1 MVCSTCTTAFHELC
15 SKYGLVTLCALP
27 SVRTG
32 VISVYLYYDLEE
44 HTVYFWSSGVQKES
58 IVTYLVLEERQWLCL
73 AHFLLTTCPLERHAL
88 ILKSFKGLTCVSSG
102 FWHLSYCNF
111 VVQQSTVLEKQ
122 KVWPYLLWLET
133 STKSESWWCE
143 LMPSSYNN
151 FNIFRKNRYNFRSLT
166 GSKYQF
172 QYTVKLAKLL
182 METRPVLVGPECLLW
197 QPAEEVFSASNLG
210 VPTQE
215 AGTTPSYCPS
225 VVPLQLSP
233 LVFHCLGSVQ
243 WHTEK
248 PHDVTLGTG
257 SAKEEVGTELG
268 NKDMPWIGIT
278 QRVVG
283 REQNWLVPGEC
294 LKSAP
299 LHLRAAAAPQGPR
312 TESCVSLL
320 DWLPAV
326 ATEGASQF
334 TSLCCSL
341 FAAWAHRS
349 THQSQCFSSSHS
361 AS

>member
-27 SVRTG
+27 SVSTG

-44 HTVYFWSSGVQKES
+44 HTVYFWSSGMQKKS

-233 LVFHCLGSVQ
+233 LVFIVLDQLSDIQKSPMMWPLALAVLRKRWEQ
-243 WHTEK
+243 N
-248 PHDVTLGTG
+248 LGTRICHG
-257 SAKEEVGTELG
+257 SALPRGWWAGSKTDWCLESAWNLLPSTWEL
-268 NKDMPWIGIT
+268 
-278 QRVVG
+278 
-283 REQNWLVPGEC
+283 L
-294 LKSAP
+294 L
-299 LHLRAAAAPQGPR
+299 PR
-312 TESCVSLL
+312 RDPVQKAVS
-320 DWLPAV
+320 P
-326 ATEGASQF
+326 S
-334 TSLCCSL
+334 
-341 FAAWAHRS
+341 
-349 THQSQCFSSSHS
+349 
-361 AS
+361 

>member
-44 HTVYFWSSGVQKES
+44 HTVYFWSSGMQKKS

-151 FNIFRKNRYNFRSLT
+151 FNIFRKNRYNFRQKFDRFKISISVY
-166 GSKYQF
+166 SKISKVTDGNQ
-172 QYTVKLAKLL
+172 A
-182 METRPVLVGPECLLW
+182 
-197 QPAEEVFSASNLG
+197 
-210 VPTQE
+210 
-215 AGTTPSYCPS
+215 
-225 VVPLQLSP
+225 
-233 LVFHCLGSVQ
+233 CLGR
-243 WHTEK
+243 
-248 PHDVTLGTG
+248 
-257 SAKEEVGTELG
+257 A
-268 NKDMPWIGIT
+268 
-278 QRVVG
+278 RVLALTACRG
-283 REQNWLVPGEC
+283 GFL
-294 LKSAP
+294 SI
-299 LHLRAAAAPQGPR
+299 
-312 TESCVSLL
+312 
-320 DWLPAV
+320 
-326 ATEGASQF
+326 
-334 TSLCCSL
+334 
-341 FAAWAHRS
+341 
-349 THQSQCFSSSHS
+349 
-361 AS
+361 